1 MNDLHLAAVGFVR
14 PVIDIL
20 EDSGMP
26 VNKLL
31 RETGLDSYDLNNS
44 YGYIPVRN
52 MHVFLERVSS
62 ELAGDSMPALF
73 RDKIKLSNAG
83 LVGETA
89 AFTPDLLAALN
100 YATKYDHLLLS
111 NERVGMEINGAVTT
125 VRQWYTDT
133 PIPGRA
139 ETELLS
145 FCLLLDGISIAAG
158 SDWFPSAIQVQGP
171 EITGFDSLVSTA
183 KDTHVQFNQPCT
195 SVSFPTS
202 LLTGSMLKDVASK
215 DRALESF
222 LPGSCLSDQL
232 QCLMDSRTVQFDLV
246 AASEVLGVSSRTL
259 KRYLKAEGTSFSE
272 VVDQWR
278 FKKSL
283 SLLADSNNTINEIS
297 QMLHYSNTPNFI
309 RAFTRWTGVTP
320 MRYRESLV

>member
-1 MNDLHLAAVGFVR
+1 MDDLHLAAIGFVR

-31 RETGLDSYDLNNS
+31 RQSGLDTYDLNNP
-44 YGYIPVRN
+44 YGYVPVKN
-52 MHVFLERVSS
+52 MHVFFDMVSRD
-62 ELAGDSMPALF
+62 LAGDSMSVLF
-73 RDKIKLSNAG
+73 RDKVHLVNAG
-83 LVGETA
+83 ILGDGVVSC
-89 AFTPDLLAALN
+89 PDLLAATN
-100 YATKYDHLLLS
+100 HAIKYDHLLLS
-111 NERVGMEINGAVTT
+111 NERVGLDINGAVTT
-125 VRQWYTDT
+125 IRQWYTDM

-145 FCLLLDGISIAAG
+145 FCLLVDGIRIAAG
-158 SDWFPSAIQVQGP
+158 SDWSPLAIQIQGP
-171 EITGFDSLVSTA
+171 EIAGFDSLVSTD
-183 KDTHVQFNQPCT
+183 KDTHIQFNQPCT

-202 LLTGSMLKDVASK
+202 FLTASMLGDIASK
-215 DRALESF
+215 DRTLESF
-222 LPGSCLSDQL
+222 IPGSCLSDQL
-232 QCLMDSRTVQFDLV
+232 QCLMDARTDQFDLV

-283 SLLADSNNTINEIS
+283 GLLADSNNTINEIS

>member
-1 MNDLHLAAVGFVR
+1 MDDLHLAAVGFIR

-31 RETGLDSYDLNNS
+31 RETGLDSYDLNNPYS
-44 YGYIPVRN
+44 YVPARN

-62 ELAGDSMPALF
+62 ELGGDSIPALF
-73 RDKIKLSNAG
+73 RDKVKLSNAG
-83 LVGETA
+83 LVGETV
-89 AFTPDLLAALN
+89 AFTPDLLAAIN
-100 YATKYDHLLLS
+100 YAIKYDHLLLS
-111 NERVGMEINGAVTT
+111 NERVGLDINGAVTT
-125 VRQWYTDT
+125 IRQWYTDT
-133 PIPGRA
+133 PVPGRA

-145 FCLLLDGISIAAG
+145 FCLMIDGVGIAAG
-158 SDWFPSAIQVQGP
+158 SDWLPLSIQIQGP
-171 EITGFDSLVSTA
+171 EIASFDSLVATD
-183 KDTHVQFNQPCT
+183 KDTHIQFNQPCT
-195 SVSFPTS
+195 SISFPTS
-202 LLTGSMLKDVASK
+202 LLTASMLGDVASK

-222 LPGSCLSDQL
+222 IPGSCLSDQL
-232 QCLMDSRTVQFDLV
+232 QCLMDARTVQLDLV

-283 SLLADSNNTINEIS
+283 SLLADASNTINEIS

-309 RAFTRWTGVTP
+309 RAFTRWTGITP